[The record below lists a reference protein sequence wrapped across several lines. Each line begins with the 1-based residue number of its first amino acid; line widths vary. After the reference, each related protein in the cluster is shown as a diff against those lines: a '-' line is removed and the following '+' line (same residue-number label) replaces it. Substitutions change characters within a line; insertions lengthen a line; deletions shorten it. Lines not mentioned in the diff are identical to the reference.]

1 MPNFTSP
8 VLDNI
13 INSALDFYI
22 KGPAKDQIKQDRPL
36 LGMLDSTSKS
46 FPGGKGDISLPVR
59 ASYQTTVQGYE
70 LDDTVTYVNPT
81 PTKRV
86 KYPWREIH
94 GGITMTLSELK
105 ADGISV
111 VDSEDGK
118 DTSEHGGVDAT
129 RLTGVL
135 SEKLYDMTEGYAV
148 NLNKMLW
155 GDGTTDP
162 KGLLG
167 VRAFITDD
175 PTTGTVGGIN
185 RATAGNEWWRNRS
198 NIATPWVSAPDAG
211 GVVLSALGKELRQ
224 LRRYGGKPTKMLAG
238 SDFIQAMETELR
250 SNGNYTLDGFMNKT
264 ATDGGM
270 ADLYYQGIPITYD
283 PSLDDL
289 TGVTGP
295 AGSKRMYVFDPRHIY
310 LYKMEQEWMKTHNPA
325 RPYDKY
331 VLYRALTCTGQVV
344 AQQMNSAG
352 VYAIA

>member
-1 MPNFTSP
+1 MPNYTGA
-8 VLDNI
+8 VLDNML
-13 INSALDFYI
+13 NSALDFYI

-36 LGMLDSTSKS
+36 LELLDGSSKT

-59 ASYQTTVQGYE
+59 ASYQTTIQGYE

-105 ADGISV
+105 SDGISV
-111 VDSEDGK
+111 VDSLDGK
-118 DTSEHGGVDAT
+118 STSEHAGVDAT
-129 RLTGVL
+129 RLTGIL

-167 VRAFITDD
+167 MRAFITDD

-198 NIATPWVSAPDAG
+198 NIAAPWTSDPANG
-211 GVVLSALGKELRQ
+211 GVVLAALGKELRQ
-224 LRRYGGKPTKMLAG
+224 LRKFGGRPTKMFAG
-238 SDFIQAMETELR
+238 ADFIEAMEKELR
-250 SNGNYTLDGFMNKT
+250 ANGNYTLDGFMSKK

-270 ADLYYQGIPITYD
+270 ADLSYQNIPIVYD
-283 PSLDDL
+283 PTLDDL
-289 TGVTGP
+289 GY
-295 AGSKRMYVFDPRHIY
+295 AKRMYVWDPRHIF
-310 LYKMEQEWMKTHNPA
+310 LYKMAEEWMKSHNPA

-331 VLYRALTCTGQVV
+331 VLYRALTCTGQLV
-344 AQQMNSAG
+344 AQQLNTSG

>member
-1 MPNFTSP
+1 MPNFTGA

-13 INSALDFYI
+13 TNSVLDFYL
-22 KGPAKDQIKQDRPL
+22 KGKAIDQIKQDRPL
-36 LGMLDSTSKS
+36 VELLDSSSKT

-59 ASYQTTVQGYE
+59 ASYQTTLQGYE
-70 LDDTVTYVNPT
+70 LDDTVSYVNPT

-94 GGITMTLSELK
+94 AGITMTLSELK

-111 VDSEDGK
+111 VDSMDGK
-118 DTSEHGGVDAT
+118 TTSEHAKRDVVV
-129 RLTGVL
+129 LTGIL
-135 SEKLYDMTEGYAV
+135 DEKLYDMTEGFAV

-162 KGLLG
+162 KGFLG
-167 VRAFITDD
+167 IRAFITDD

-198 NIATPWVSAPDAG
+198 NIIAPWTVDATNG
-211 GVVLSALGKELRQ
+211 GTVLAELGGELRQ
-224 LRRYGGKPTKMLAG
+224 LRRYGGRPTKMLAG
-238 SDFIQAMETELR
+238 SDFIAGMETELR
-250 SNGNYTLDGFMNKT
+250 ANGNYTLDGFNRKA

-270 ADLYYQGIPITYD
+270 ADLSYQGIPIAYD
-283 PSLDDL
+283 PSLDD
-289 TGVTGP
+289 
-295 AGSKRMYVFDPRHIY
+295 AGFSKRMYVFDPRHIY
-310 LYKMEQEWMKTHNPA
+310 LYKMDQEWMKKHNPA

-344 AQQMNSAG
+344 AQQLNSAG